1 MESPAPKD
9 RPAAAVPGRWPERL
23 VADLAEL
30 LASPRGLYLSLG
42 PKGAVMAVKWPQ
54 AHAFGEARVG
64 RWHRLTPRRR
74 AEALLEWIERAA
86 DYCRKPR
93 IRRFCW
99 MEDTAV

>member
-1 MESPAPKD
+1 
-9 RPAAAVPGRWPERL
+9 
-23 VADLAEL
+23 
-30 LASPRGLYLSLG
+30 
-42 PKGAVMAVKWPQ
+42 MAVKWPQ